1 MAAATSDVDAM
12 PVTGSPDGPYADDLA
27 GYRADLQ
34 VFLAQPLFDRWR
46 NLYVEDVP
54 GEMAETAAMIGELY
68 AGGFGRYGFPSSAGG
83 LGGDVRHCAVLFDE
97 LSAAGLPATGQYG
110 LLTTLGAPVVRFAPE
125 LAAKY
130 LPEFLSGR
138 AWWGQG
144 FSEPEAGSD
153 LAALRCRATPVDGGY
168 RLSGSK
174 LWTSHGATATRLV
187 CLVRTG
193 TQESRH
199 RGLTM
204 VMIDADA
211 PGVTVRPVLLASG
224 RAELAE
230 CFFDDVMVTP
240 ERLVGEEG
248 QGWAVAMFLLQ
259 YERAVYA
266 WQRASA
272 LMQRLRVL
280 AGQVETSETA
290 ERLIGSVYLD
300 LLALR
305 ARSVVTIRRLAAG
318 QTVGP
323 EASADKLLLGA
334 AEQSVMNA
342 ARTLLGPAFAA
353 GGDAEVARWREE
365 WWFSRTTTIYGGSA
379 EVQRGIIA
387 DRVLQLPKP

>member
-1 MAAATSDVDAM
+1 M
-12 PVTGSPDGPYADDLA
+12 GPYATDLA
-27 GYRADLQ
+27 AYREDLQ
-34 VFLAQPLFDRWR
+34 AFLQEPRMDRWR
-46 NLYVEDVP
+46 NLYIEDVP
-54 GEMAETAAMIGELY
+54 TEMAETGAMIGELY
-68 AGGFGRYGFPSSAGG
+68 DAGFGRYGFPVSAGG

-153 LAALRCRATPVDGGY
+153 LASLRCRATPVDGGY
-168 RLSGSK
+168 RLSGQK

-193 TQESRH
+193 TPESRH

-204 VMIDADA
+204 MMVDADA

-230 CFFDDVMVTP
+230 CFFDDVLVTP
-240 ERLVGEEG
+240 DRLVGAEG
-248 QGWAVAMFLLQ
+248 EGWAVAMFLLQ

-280 AGQVETSETA
+280 AQDATPSETT
-290 ERLIGSVYLD
+290 EQLIGTLYLD
-300 LLALR
+300 LIALR
-305 ARSVVTIRRLAAG
+305 ARSVKTVRLLAEG
-318 QTVGP
+318 QMVGP
-323 EASADKLLLGA
+323 EASADKVLLGM
-334 AEQSVMNA
+334 AEQGVMNA
-342 ARTLLGPAFAA
+342 ARTLLGPAFALD
-353 GGDAEVARWREE
+353 GSDEVNRWREE
-365 WWFSRTTTIYGGSA
+365 WWYSRTTTIYGGSA
-379 EVQRGIIA
+379 EVQKGILA
-387 DRVLQLPKP
+387 DRVLNLPKG

>member
-1 MAAATSDVDAM
+1 M
-12 PVTGSPDGPYADDLA
+12 GPYASDLA
-27 GYRADLQ
+27 GFKKDLQ
-34 VFLAQPLFDRWR
+34 AFLQEPRMDRWR
-46 NLYVEDVP
+46 DLYIEDVAA
-54 GEMAETAAMIGELY
+54 EMAETGAMLGELY
-68 AGGFGRYGFPSSAGG
+68 DAGFGRYGFPVEAGG

-110 LLTTLGAPVVRFAPE
+110 LLTTLGAPVVRFAPD
-125 LAAKY
+125 LAARY
-130 LPEFLSGR
+130 LPEFLSGK

-153 LAALRCRATPVDGGY
+153 LAALRCRATPTADGSF
-168 RLSGSK
+168 RLSGQK
-174 LWTSHGATATRLV
+174 IWTSHGATATRLV

-193 TQESRH
+193 TPESRH

-204 VMIDADA
+204 VMVDADA
-211 PGVTVRPVLLASG
+211 PGVTVRPLELASG

-230 CFFDDVMVTP
+230 CFFDNVLITP
-240 ERLVGEEG
+240 DRLVGAEG
-248 QGWAVAMFLLQ
+248 EGWAVAMFLLQ

-272 LMQRLRVL
+272 LMQRLRAL
-280 AGQVETSETA
+280 AKRTETSVTA
-290 ERLIGSVYLD
+290 DLALGTVYLD
-300 LLALR
+300 LIALR
-305 ARSVVTIRRLAAG
+305 ARSVETVRRLAAG

-323 EASADKLLLGA
+323 EASSDKLLLGA

-342 ARTLLGPAFAA
+342 ARTLLGPAFALD
-353 GGDAEVARWREE
+353 GDTDVTRWREE

-387 DRVLQLPKP
+387 DRVLELPKG

>member
-1 MAAATSDVDAM
+1 MTMTAVEA
-12 PVTGSPDGPYADDLA
+12 GPFADDLP
-27 GYRADLQ
+27 GFRAALRA
-34 VFLAQPLFDRWR
+34 FLATPQLDPWR
-46 NLYVEDVP
+46 GLYVEDVAE
-54 GEMAETAAMIGELY
+54 EMARTGAMIGELY
-68 AGGFGRYGFPSSAGG
+68 AAGFGRYGFPPEAGG

-97 LSAAGLPATGQYG
+97 LSAADLPATGQYG
-110 LLTTLGAPVVRFAPE
+110 LLTTLGAPVVRFAPG
-125 LAAKY
+125 LAARY

-153 LAALRCRATPVDGGY
+153 LAALRCRATPTADGY
-168 RLSGSK
+168 RLSGQK

-204 VMIDADA
+204 VMVDADA
-211 PGVTVRPVLLASG
+211 PGVTVRPVFLASG

-230 CFFDDVMVTP
+230 CFFDDVHVP
-240 ERLVGEEG
+240 PDRLVGAEG
-248 QGWAVAMFLLQ
+248 EGWAVAMFLLQ

-280 AGQVETSETA
+280 AAEVPPSERA
-290 ERLIGSVYLD
+290 ERVLGGVYLD

-305 ARSVVTIRRLAAG
+305 ARSVVTVRRLAAG

-342 ARTLLGPAFAA
+342 ARTLLGAQFATGDAA
-353 GGDAEVARWREE
+353 GRWREE

-379 EVQRGIIA
+379 EVQRGILA
-387 DRVLQLPKP
+387 DRVLNLPKG

>member
-1 MAAATSDVDAM
+1 MSTSAG
-12 PVTGSPDGPYADDLA
+12 TIGAGPFASDLA
-27 GYRADLQ
+27 GFRTELRSL
-34 VFLAQPLFDRWR
+34 LAASRFDRWR
-46 NLYVEDVP
+46 NLYIEDVAD
-54 GEMAETAAMIGELY
+54 EMAETGAMIGELY
-68 AGGFGRYGFPSSAGG
+68 TAGVGRYGFPVEAGG
-83 LGGDVRHCAVLFDE
+83 LGGDVRHCAILFDE

-110 LLTTLGAPVVRFAPE
+110 LLTTLGAPVVRFAPV
-125 LAAKY
+125 LAAQY
-130 LPEFLSGR
+130 LPEFLAGK

-153 LAALRCRATPVDGGY
+153 LAALRCRATPTADGY
-168 RLSGSK
+168 RLSGQK

-204 VMIDADA
+204 VMVDADA

-230 CFFDDVMVTP
+230 CFFDDVHVAP
-240 ERLVGEEG
+240 GRLVGAEG
-248 QGWAVAMFLLQ
+248 EGWAVAMFLLQ

-272 LMQRLRVL
+272 LMQRLRLLASEVGSTPEADRVL
-280 AGQVETSETA
+280 GT
-290 ERLIGSVYLD
+290 VYLD
-300 LLALR
+300 LIALR

-323 EASADKLLLGA
+323 EASADKILLGV
-334 AEQSVMNA
+334 AEQGVMNA

-353 GGDAEVARWREE
+353 GDAGEVARWREE

-379 EVQRGIIA
+379 EVQRGILA
-387 DRVLQLPKP
+387 DRVLNLPKG

>member
-1 MAAATSDVDAM
+1 M
-12 PVTGSPDGPYADDLA
+12 
-27 GYRADLQ
+27 
-34 VFLAQPLFDRWR
+34 DRWR
-46 NLYVEDVP
+46 NLYIDDVAA
-54 GEMAETAAMIGELY
+54 EMAETGAMIGELY
-68 AGGFGRYGFPSSAGG
+68 AAGFGRYGFPVAAGG

-130 LPEFLSGR
+130 LPEFLAGK

-144 FSEPEAGSD
+144 FSETEAGSD
-153 LAALRCRATPVDGGY
+153 LAALRCRATPTADGY
-168 RLSGSK
+168 RLSGQK

-204 VMIDADA
+204 VMVDADA
-211 PGVTVRPVLLASG
+211 PGVTVRPIELASG

-230 CFFDDVMVTP
+230 CFFDDVLVP
-240 ERLVGEEG
+240 PDRLVGAEG
-248 QGWAVAMFLLQ
+248 EGWAVAMFLLQ

-280 AGQVETSETA
+280 AHEVSSSETA
-290 ERLIGSVYLD
+290 DRVIGTVYLD
-300 LLALR
+300 LIALR
-305 ARSVVTIRRLAAG
+305 ARSVETIRRLAAG

-323 EASADKLLLGA
+323 EASSDKVLLGM

-342 ARTLLGPAFAA
+342 ARSLLGPAFALSPS
-353 GGDAEVARWREE
+353 AEVSRWREE

-379 EVQRGIIA
+379 EVQRGILA
-387 DRVLQLPKP
+387 DRVLNLPKG